1 MKVGD
6 AGVCDGITVAKE
18 KTKPLPLYTE
28 AELLKDLRRVAKYVK
43 DPRIKQLLIDRD
55 QGKKGEN
62 GGIGTPA
69 TRGAVL
75 AKLQERGF
83 YAVEKKKL

>member
-1 MKVGD
+1 
-6 AGVCDGITVAKE
+6 
-18 KTKPLPLYTE
+18 PLPLYTE

-62 GGIGTPA
+62 GG
-69 TRGAVL
+69 
-75 AKLQERGF
+75 
-83 YAVEKKKL
+83 

>member
-1 MKVGD
+1 
-6 AGVCDGITVAKE
+6 
-18 KTKPLPLYTE
+18 PLYTE
-28 AELLKDLRRVAKYVK
+28 ATLLKDLQRVAKYVQ

-69 TRGAVL
+69 TRAAML

-83 YAVEKKKL
+83 YAVEKKKLIPT

>member
-1 MKVGD
+1 
-6 AGVCDGITVAKE
+6 
-18 KTKPLPLYTE
+18 
-28 AELLKDLRRVAKYVK
+28 
-43 DPRIKQLLIDRD
+43 
-55 QGKKGEN
+55 KKGEN

-83 YAVEKKKL
+83 YAVEKKKLIPTALGLEFIAALPAIATTP